1 MENKTI
7 DAEALAKELMLD
19 KKNGFFRVDDEEIA
33 KADAFCEDYKKFLDK
48 GKTER
53 EAAAEAIRL
62 AEEKG
67 FVPYDPTASYK
78 PGDKVYVNNRGKS
91 VMLAVI
97 GEKGSREGVRI
108 SAAHIDCPRID
119 LKPVPL

>member
-7 DAEALAKELMLD
+7 DAEALAKELLLD

-67 FVPYDPTASYK
+67 VAQRAWVRAGKNHISHYF
-78 PGDKVYVNNRGKS
+78 GDYH
-91 VMLAVI
+91 I
-97 GEKGSREGVRI
+97 RI
-108 SAAHIDCPRID
+108 YLGCR
-119 LKPVPL
+119 PLRTCGGA